1 MEIIFDSPDFVV
13 VDKESGQL
21 SIPGRLNELD
31 TRVCLLTEL
40 EKKFGQKIFVVHR
53 LDCEVSGLIMYAK
66 NAKTHREL
74 NDLFQNHQITKK
86 YEALTQIDESV
97 SYDKDNKNAKKI
109 FFSNMLVKG
118 KKRAFEAPYGK
129 LAETSATLEVITL
142 KNVEDKIGLWKLQP
156 KSGRFHQLRFQL
168 YNYGCP
174 ILNDSLY
181 NSTFKAKEGGGIAL
195 RSVSLE
201 FDNYK
206 FTSNKGILEYYRKFC
221 EN

>member
-1 MEIIFDSPDFVV
+1 MQLVFDSPEFVV
-13 VDKESGQL
+13 VDKESGHL
-21 SIPGRLNELD
+21 SIPGRLNTQD
-31 TRVCLLTEL
+31 TRVCLLNEL
-40 EKKFGQKIFVVHR
+40 EKEFAQKIFVVHR

-66 NAKTHREL
+66 NAKIHKEL
-74 NDLFQNHQITKK
+74 NDLFQNHKIIKK
-86 YEALTQIDESV
+86 YEALTQIDEKV
-97 SYDKDNKNAKKI
+97 SYDKDNKNAKKV

-129 LAETSATLEVITL
+129 LAETSASFEIINL
-142 KNVEDKIGLWKLQP
+142 KNVEDKIGFWKLQP

-181 NSTFKAKEGGGIAL
+181 NSTFKAKDGSGIAL

-206 FTSNKGILEYYRKFC
+206 FTTNKGILEYYQTKF
-221 EN
+221 

>member
-1 MEIIFDSPDFVV
+1 MEIVFDSPDFVV
-13 VDKESGQL
+13 VEKESGHL
-21 SIPGRLNELD
+21 SIPGRMNTLD
-31 TRVCLLTEL
+31 TRPCLLTEL
-40 EKKFGQKIFVVHR
+40 EKKFGHKIFVVHR

-66 NAKTHREL
+66 TAKVHKEL
-74 NDLFQNHQITKK
+74 NDLFQNHKITKR

-97 SYDKDNKNAKKI
+97 SFDKDNKNAKKV

-129 LAETSATLEVITL
+129 LAETSASFEVITL
-142 KNVEDKIGLWKLQP
+142 KNVEDKIGYWKLQP

-181 NSTFKAKEGGGIAL
+181 NSTFKAKEGSGIAL
-195 RSVSLE
+195 RSVALE

-206 FTSNKGILEYYRKFC
+206 FSSKQGILDYYQTKL
-221 EN
+221 